1 VETDSVSNLNQPEQ
15 SLALTRHDMLDSPP
29 AVEDIRSAHI
39 RAKIQKSAIDEGSST
54 QDTSSPR
61 SVSRYQ
67 FRSSSGGQSQG
78 ALALKRSTD
87 DSAEEIS
94 AAKRR
99 RSKGTGV
106 ADPWVLPN

>member
-1 VETDSVSNLNQPEQ
+1 
-15 SLALTRHDMLDSPP
+15 MFDSPP
-29 AVEDIRSAHI
+29 AVGDIRSSHI
-39 RAKIQKSAIDEGSST
+39 RTQIQKSAIDEGSST

-61 SVSRYQ
+61 SVGRYQ
-67 FRSSSGGQSQG
+67 FRSSSGDQSQG
-78 ALALKRSTD
+78 ALILKRSTD

>member
-1 VETDSVSNLNQPEQ
+1 VESGSVSNLNQPEQ

-39 RAKIQKSAIDEGSST
+39 RAKIQKPAIDEGNST

-67 FRSSSGGQSQG
+67 FRSSSGDQSQG
-78 ALALKRSTD
+78 VLALKRSTD

>member
-1 VETDSVSNLNQPEQ
+1 
-15 SLALTRHDMLDSPP
+15 MLDSPP
-29 AVEDIRSAHI
+29 VVENIRSANI
-39 RAKIQKSAIDEGSST
+39 RTKIQKSEIDEGSST

-61 SVSRYQ
+61 SVRRYQ
-67 FRSSSGGQSQG
+67 FRSSSGGQIQG
-78 ALALKRSTD
+78 ALTLKRSTG
-87 DSAEEIS
+87 DSADEIS

>member
-1 VETDSVSNLNQPEQ
+1 VETDSVSNLNQREQ
-15 SLALTRHDMLDSPP
+15 SLALTRHDMLDSPS
-29 AVEDIRSAHI
+29 AVEGIHSAHI
-39 RAKIQKSAIDEGSST
+39 RTRVQKSAIDEGSST

-67 FRSSSGGQSQG
+67 FRSSSSGQSQG
-78 ALALKRSTD
+78 ALTLKRSTD

-94 AAKRR
+94 TAKRR
-99 RSKGTGV
+99 RSRGTGV

>member
-15 SLALTRHDMLDSPP
+15 SLALTRHDVLDSPP
-29 AVEDIRSAHI
+29 AVEDIRSSHI
-39 RAKIQKSAIDEGSST
+39 RTKIQKSVIEEGSST

-78 ALALKRSTD
+78 GLTLKRSTD

-99 RSKGTGV
+99 RNKGTGV